1 MVHASAASA
10 KTMLRAQMKAVRAE
24 ASRKEPGAG
33 TAAAEHLPQSYLGR
47 FSVVAGYQPMGSEID
62 PSALLARFE
71 AAGAQIVLPRT
82 APKGSG
88 LPLSFHLW
96 SPGQPLIKS
105 AFGVAE
111 PSPEAVQLD
120 PDLVI
125 VPMLAFDGH
134 GHRMGYGQGHY
145 DRTLEALRARYPF
158 VAIGLAFEAQRVAS
172 VPREDHDQPLDGILT
187 QTRYMALREDF

>member
-10 KTMLRAQMKAVRAE
+10 KTILRAQMKALRDE
-24 ASRKEPGAG
+24 AFRKDPGAG
-33 TAAAEHLPQSYLGR
+33 TAAAERLPQSLLGR
-47 FSVVAGYQPMGSEID
+47 FSVVAGYRPMGSEID
-62 PSALLARFE
+62 PAPLLAWFA

-96 SPGQPLIKS
+96 SPGQSLIKS

-111 PSPEAVQLD
+111 PRAETVQLV

-125 VPMLAFDGH
+125 VPLLAFDEL

-145 DRTLEALRARYPF
+145 DRTLEALRACHPV
-158 VAIGLAFEAQRVAS
+158 VAIGLAFEAQRVAF

-187 QTRYMALREDF
+187 QSRYMALREDL

>member
-1 MVHASAASA
+1 MVHASPASA
-10 KTMLRAQMKAVRAE
+10 KMLLRVQMKAVRAE
-24 ASRKEPGAG
+24 AFRSGPGAG
-33 TAAAEHLPQSYLGR
+33 IAAAGRLPPSYLDR

-62 PSALLARFE
+62 PAPLLERFA

-88 LPLSFHLW
+88 RPLSFHLW

-105 AFGVAE
+105 EFGVAE
-111 PSPEAVQLD
+111 PGPEAEPLT

-125 VPMLAFDGH
+125 VPLLAFDDL

-145 DRTLEALRARYPF
+145 DRTLEALRAQGS
-158 VAIGLAFEAQRVAS
+158 VLAMGLAFDAQKVAT

-187 QTRYMALREDF
+187 QTRYMVLREDL

>member
-10 KTMLRAQMKAVRAE
+10 KSILRAQMKAVRAE
-24 ASRKEPGAG
+24 AFRKGPGAG
-33 TAAAEHLPQSYLGR
+33 AAAAEHIPQFYLGR

-62 PSALLARFE
+62 PTPLLTRL
-71 AAGAQIVLPRT
+71 AAEGAQIVLPRT
-82 APKGSG
+82 APKGSC
-88 LPLSFHLW
+88 LPLSFHPW
-96 SPGQPLIKS
+96 SPGQSLVKS

-111 PSPEAVQLD
+111 PGPDAPQLT

-125 VPMLAFDGH
+125 VPLLAFDDL

-145 DRTLEALRARYPF
+145 DRTLEALRARHPV

-187 QTRYMALREDF
+187 QTRYMGLREDL

>member
-1 MVHASAASA
+1 MVHASPASA
-10 KTMLRAQMKAVRAE
+10 KMLLRVQMKAVRAE
-24 ASRKEPGAG
+24 AFRSGPSAAM
-33 TAAAEHLPQSYLGR
+33 AAAGHLPPSYLYR

-62 PSALLARFE
+62 PAPLLERF
-71 AAGAQIVLPRT
+71 ASAGARIVLPRT

-105 AFGVAE
+105 EFGVAE
-111 PSPEAVQLD
+111 PGPEAEPLT

-125 VPMLAFDGH
+125 VPLLAFDDL

-145 DRTLEALRARYPF
+145 DRTLEALRAQGP
-158 VAIGLAFEAQRVAS
+158 VVSIGLAFDAQKVAM

-187 QTRYMALREDF
+187 QTRYMALREDL

>member
-10 KTMLRAQMKAVRAE
+10 KTLLRAQMKAVRAE

-33 TAAAEHLPQSYLGR
+33 TAAAEHLPQSYLDR
-47 FSVVAGYQPMGSEID
+47 FKVVAGYQPIGSEID
-62 PSALLARFE
+62 PSALLARFA

-96 SPGQPLIKS
+96 SPGQSLVKS

-145 DRTLEALRARYPF
+145 DRTLEALRARYPL

>member
-1 MVHASAASA
+1 MVSASPASA
-10 KTMLRAQMKAVRAE
+10 KTLLRAQMKAVRAE
-24 ASRKEPGAG
+24 AFRLHPCAG
-33 TAAAEHLPQSYLGR
+33 AAAADHLPRALLGR
-47 FSVVAGYQPMGSEID
+47 FKVVAGYQPMGSEID
-62 PSALLARFE
+62 PAPLLARFA

-88 LPLSFHLW
+88 LPLIFHLW

-105 AFGVAE
+105 EFGVAE
-111 PSPEAVQLD
+111 PSPETESRD

-125 VPMLAFDGH
+125 VPLLAFDDL

-145 DRTLEALRARYPF
+145 DRTLEALRAQGPIL
-158 VAIGLAFEAQRVAS
+158 ALGLAFDGQKVAT

>member
-10 KTMLRAQMKAVRAE
+10 KTILRAQMKAVRAE

-33 TAAAEHLPQSYLGR
+33 AAAAEHLPQSYLGR

-62 PSALLARFE
+62 PSPLLARFA

-96 SPGQPLIKS
+96 SPGQSLIKS

-111 PSPEAVQLD
+111 PSPEAAQFE

-125 VPMLAFDGH
+125 VPLLAFDPL

-145 DRTLEALRARYPF
+145 DRTLEALRARHPV
-158 VAIGLAFEAQRVAS
+158 VAIGLAFEAQKVAS

>member
-10 KTMLRAQMKAVRAE
+10 KTILRAQMKALRAE

-33 TAAAEHLPQSYLGR
+33 GTAADHLPSFYLGR
-47 FSVVAGYQPMGSEID
+47 FKVVAGYQPMGSEID
-62 PSALLARFE
+62 PSALLARFA

-105 AFGVAE
+105 EFGVAE
-111 PSPEAVQLD
+111 PSFDAPPLT

-125 VPMLAFDGH
+125 VPLLAFDGL

-145 DRTLEALRARYPF
+145 DRTLEALRAQGPV
-158 VAIGLAFEAQRVAS
+158 VAIGLAFEAQKVAL
-172 VPREDHDQPLDGILT
+172 VPREIHDQPLDGILT
-187 QTRYMALREDF
+187 QTRYMALREDL

>member
-1 MVHASAASA
+1 MVSASPASA
-10 KTMLRAQMKAVRAE
+10 KTLLRLQMKAVRAE
-24 ASRKEPGAG
+24 AFRLYPHGGE
-33 TAAAEHLPQSYLGR
+33 AAADHLPQALLDR
-47 FSVVAGYQPMGSEID
+47 FKVVAGYQPMGSEID
-62 PSALLARFE
+62 PSALLARFA

-96 SPGQPLIKS
+96 SPGQSLVKS
-105 AFGVAE
+105 AFGVVE
-111 PSPEAVQLD
+111 PSPEAAQLT

-125 VPMLAFDGH
+125 VPLLACDSL

-145 DRTLEALRARYPF
+145 DRTLEALRARHPL
-158 VAIGLAFEAQRVAS
+158 VAIGLAFEAQKVAS

>member
-1 MVHASAASA
+1 
-10 KTMLRAQMKAVRAE
+10 MLRAQMKALRAE
-24 ASRKEPGAG
+24 AFRQAPGAG
-33 TAAAEHLPQSYLGR
+33 ATAASHLPQAYLGR
-47 FSVVAGYQPMGSEID
+47 FKVVAGYQPMGSEID
-62 PSALLARFE
+62 PSALMARFE

-105 AFGVAE
+105 DFGVAE
-111 PSPEAVQLD
+111 PSPEATQLD

-125 VPMLAFDGH
+125 VPLLAFDGL

-145 DRTLEALRARYPF
+145 DRTLEVLRARGPIR
-158 VAIGLAFEAQRVAS
+158 AMGLAFEAQKVAT

>member
-10 KTMLRAQMKAVRAE
+10 KSMLRAQMKAVRTE
-24 ASRKEPGAG
+24 AFRKGPGAG
-33 TAAAEHLPQSYLGR
+33 AAAAEHIPQFYLAR

-62 PSALLARFE
+62 PAPLLKRLA
-71 AAGAQIVLPRT
+71 AAGAHIVLPRT
-82 APKGSG
+82 ASKGSC

-96 SPGQPLIKS
+96 SPGQSLVKS

-111 PSPEAVQLD
+111 PSPDAPQLT

-125 VPMLAFDGH
+125 VPLLAFDDL

-145 DRTLEALRARYPF
+145 DRTLEALRARHPV

-187 QTRYMALREDF
+187 QARYIALREDV

>member
-10 KTMLRAQMKAVRAE
+10 KTLLRAQMKAVRAE

-62 PSALLARFE
+62 PSALLARFA

-96 SPGQPLIKS
+96 SPGQSLVKS

-145 DRTLEALRARYPF
+145 DRTLEALRTRYPL

-187 QTRYMALREDF
+187 QTRYIDLREDF

>member
-10 KTMLRAQMKAVRAE
+10 KTMLRAQMKALRAE
-24 ASRKEPGAG
+24 AFRKGPGAG
-33 TAAAEHLPQSYLGR
+33 VSAADHLPQALLGR
-47 FSVVAGYQPMGSEID
+47 FKVVAGYQPMGTEID
-62 PSALLARFE
+62 PAPLLARFA

-96 SPGQPLIKS
+96 SPGQPLVKS

-111 PSPEAVQLD
+111 PASETAQLD

-125 VPMLAFDGH
+125 VPLLAFDDL

-145 DRTLEALRARYPF
+145 DRTLEALRAHRS
-158 VAIGLAFEAQRVAS
+158 VAAIGLAFDAQRVAE
-172 VPREDHDQPLDGILT
+172 VPCEDHDQPLDGILT
-187 QTRYMALREDF
+187 QTRYMALREDL

>member
-10 KTMLRAQMKAVRAE
+10 KTLLRAQMKAVRAE

-62 PSALLARFE
+62 PSALLARFA

-96 SPGQPLIKS
+96 SPGQSLVKS

-111 PSPEAVQLD
+111 PSPEAVLLD

-145 DRTLEALRARYPF
+145 DRTLEALRTRYPL

-187 QTRYMALREDF
+187 QTRYIDLREDF

>member
-1 MVHASAASA
+1 
-10 KTMLRAQMKAVRAE
+10 MLRAQMKALRAE
-24 ASRKEPGAG
+24 AFRKEPGAG
-33 TAAAEHLPQSYLGR
+33 ISAVDHFPQSFLSR

-62 PSALLARFE
+62 PVPLLARF
-71 AAGAQIVLPRT
+71 AATGAQIVLPRT

-96 SPGQPLIKS
+96 SPGQSLVKS
-105 AFGVAE
+105 EFGVVE
-111 PSPEAVQLD
+111 PRPEAAQLT

-125 VPMLAFDGH
+125 VPLLAFDGL

-145 DRTLEALRARYPF
+145 DRTLEALRARYPL
-158 VAIGLAFEAQRVAS
+158 VAIGLAFDAQKVAS

>member
-1 MVHASAASA
+1 
-10 KTMLRAQMKAVRAE
+10 MKAVRAE
-24 ASRKEPGAG
+24 AFRKEPGAG
-33 TAAAEHLPQSYLGR
+33 ATAAERLPQSYLGR

-62 PSALLARFE
+62 PSALLARFA

-105 AFGVAE
+105 EFGVGE
-111 PSPEAVQLD
+111 PSFDAPPLT

-125 VPMLAFDGH
+125 VPLLAFDDL

-145 DRTLEALRARYPF
+145 DRTLEALRARHPV
-158 VAIGLAFEAQRVAS
+158 VAIGLAFDAQKVAT

>member
-10 KTMLRAQMKAVRAE
+10 KTLLRAQMKAVRAE

-62 PSALLARFE
+62 PSALLARFA

-96 SPGQPLIKS
+96 SPGQSLVKS

-111 PSPEAVQLD
+111 PSPEAVLLD

-145 DRTLEALRARYPF
+145 DRTLEALRTRYPL

-187 QTRYMALREDF
+187 QMRYMALREDF